1 MLCKN
6 WNNFYCFKEN
16 DNDLLCFFIDE
27 KLKELILPL
36 ATRFIGMEVLKE
48 HKFAKFIKLDF
59 DESTHLLPS
68 FPVDSSFAANTVLKK
83 LGTLENAKE
92 CQFKRNVKTFFQN
105 FCQSLQKNQVC
116 INTASHL
123 FSLPPTQISSI
134 SDELL
139 FKRFK
144 KLLKT
149 LFDLLLISAKVA
161 DHAKV

>member
-92 CQFKRNVKTFFQN
+92 CP
-105 FCQSLQKNQVC
+105 
-116 INTASHL
+116 I
-123 FSLPPTQISSI
+123 
-134 SDELL
+134 
-139 FKRFK
+139 
-144 KLLKT
+144 
-149 LFDLLLISAKVA
+149 
-161 DHAKV
+161 